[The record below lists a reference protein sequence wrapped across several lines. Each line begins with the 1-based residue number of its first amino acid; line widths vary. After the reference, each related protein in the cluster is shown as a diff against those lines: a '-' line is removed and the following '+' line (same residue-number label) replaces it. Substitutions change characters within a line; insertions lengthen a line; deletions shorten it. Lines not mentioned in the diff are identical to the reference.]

1 MRAFLVRHG
10 EVENPEK
17 VVYGRLPG
25 FRLSGAGRAQVEA
38 TGRWLGE
45 RLLADKVDLQRVR
58 WVTSPLERAQETAAI
73 LAGGALGTNVEVDA
87 RLLEAGSPFDG
98 LPRRFAPR
106 LYLGRWLDS
115 PESPEKPAR
124 VARRMMEA
132 VRAALTGRDDV
143 VIVSHQ
149 FPIQLARL
157 GFVHRIDARASWLI
171 EKTPWAFLRAPCA
184 LASVTTLT
192 FAHRYLV
199 EPSVEY
205 WSP

>member
-25 FRLSGAGRAQVEA
+25 FRLSEAGRAQVERTA
-38 TGRWLGE
+38 RWLAG
-45 RLLADKVDLQRVR
+45 KVDLRRAR

-73 LAGGALGTNVEVDA
+73 LASGTGAEVDVDA

-106 LYLGRWLDS
+106 LYMGRWLDS

-124 VARRMMEA
+124 VARRMMDA
-132 VRAALTGRDDV
+132 VRAAVSRSGDV

-171 EKTPWAFLRAPCA
+171 ERTPWAFLRAPCA